1 MARKASALIL
11 MIVWIPFL
19 LGHTAQSVRI
29 IDVRWVAAMNVIEI
43 LLDSWPGVWPGWRV
57 YVDGVEISMEG
68 GPGKPVIRPN
78 APLAKPPT
86 GLFVGTLPWPTG
98 LDNVDFPCCG
108 TIQFAIPGKGST
120 NVYEYNLRDY
130 GCKTA
135 SQKSCPSEA
144 ALWSSYPRGD
154 QPWAIAITP
163 DGTKVFVPCWMSNN
177 VFVIDTST
185 NMVTAVIDLSRVG
198 PEGAG
203 PRGAGVTPD
212 GKRLYV
218 VNARSNTISV
228 IDTKTHQV
236 MRNIDLGPPEIEI
249 PAARSRAALT
259 TGDPHRPAKVLFT
272 PDGRFA
278 YTVLYTSLLILDA
291 EQDKLIRR
299 ELFEAGFYPFDLAI
313 THDGKKLYVSGRS
326 PWGPNYVA
334 YVLDTQSNT
343 FVDIFEINA
352 PVEGRAGTALSPDDK
367 ILYLSS
373 GDPFVLYDPTSG
385 YNKIYFIDL
394 LRKSVVKEVSV
405 TGGPLRMRLSPD
417 SQKAYVVT
425 MASPELLIIDLVS
438 GRLEATIQTRGL
450 RGGLTDKVELVLT
463 PDGRYAYIAA
473 LDQDGV
479 MVVDLREKRM
489 AKFIP
494 FNFFIVQPYFMTIS
508 PDESRLYISAFPH
521 ERRRGSILV
530 VDIENSSVLT
540 EIMVPWAVRGLDV
553 TPDGRFLYVALPR
566 GKVWIVSTSTN
577 TVVGEIALNDEGP
590 NDVAIKPDGSKAY
603 IIGNRYVHVVELPA
617 NRVIKTID
625 IGPELQVA
633 TFSPDSSLLFVT
645 LNRGG
650 VMFINTSTDAVVA
663 KVDPP
668 EPIGAGAPKVGLAA
682 SPDGRRVYWAYFY
695 DFFHVIDV
703 ATRRI
708 IKTIHLGKARWEA
721 DCAPTAI
728 TTTSDG
734 SKIYVT
740 MHDGNYVAVVDAAR
754 WEVLTTISVGFAPTD
769 IVMTRNNKFAYVVN
783 FQSEDISVIDVATN
797 KVVRTISVR
806 PREN

>member
-1 MARKASALIL
+1 MARRLSALLL
-11 MIVWIPFL
+11 MLMWASLL
-19 LGHTAQSVRI
+19 LGQTSQSVRI
-29 IDVRWVAAMNVIEI
+29 TDVRWVAAMNVIEI
-43 LLDSWPGVWPGWRV
+43 LFDSWPGIWPGWRA
-57 YVDGVEISMEG
+57 YVDGIEIPMEG
-68 GPGKPVIRPN
+68 SSGQPVIRPN
-78 APLAKPPT
+78 APLSKPPT

-108 TIQFAIPGKGST
+108 TIQFFIPGRGLT

-144 ALWSSYPRGD
+144 ATWSSYPRGD
-154 QPWAIAITP
+154 QPWALAISP
-163 DGTKVFVPCWMSNN
+163 DGARVYVPCWMSNN
-177 VFVIDTST
+177 VFVIDTAT
-185 NMVTAVIDLSRVG
+185 NRVIEVIDLSNVG
-198 PEGAG
+198 PNGAG

-212 GKRLYV
+212 GKKLYV
-218 VNARSNTISV
+218 VNARSNNISV
-228 IDTKTHQV
+228 IDTATHQV
-236 MRNIDLGPPEIEI
+236 MRHIDLGPPEREI
-249 PAARSRAALT
+249 PAARSRAAPT

-278 YTVLYTSLLILDA
+278 YTVLYTSLLILDVQ
-291 EQDKLIRR
+291 QDKLISR
-299 ELFEAGFYPFDLAI
+299 ELFEPGFYPFDLAMI
-313 THDGKKLYVSGRS
+313 HDGKKLYISGRS
-326 PWGPNYVA
+326 PWGPHTVT

-343 FVDIFEINA
+343 FVEVFEVNA
-352 PVEGRAGTALSPDDK
+352 LVEGRAGTALSPDEK

-394 LRKSVVKEVSV
+394 LRKAVVKEVSV

-417 SQKAYVVT
+417 GQKAYVVT
-425 MASPELLIIDLVS
+425 MATPELLVVDLVS
-438 GRLEATIQTRGL
+438 GRLETSIQTRGL

-489 AKFIP
+489 VKFIP
-494 FNFFIVQPYFMTIS
+494 FNFFIVQPYFMALS
-508 PDESRLYISAFPH
+508 PDESRLYISALPH
-521 ERRRGSILV
+521 ERRRGSVLAIDTQNGSILA
-530 VDIENSSVLT
+530 

-553 TPDGRFLYVALPR
+553 TPDGRFVYVALPR
-566 GKVWIVSTSTN
+566 GKVWIVSTLTN
-577 TVVGEIALNDEGP
+577 TVVGEITLNDEGP

-603 IIGNRYVHVVELPA
+603 ILGNRYVHVVELPG
-617 NRVIKTID
+617 NRVIKTIE

-633 TFSPDSSLLFVT
+633 AFSLDGSLLFVT

-650 VMFINTSTDAVVA
+650 VVFINTSTDEVVA

-682 SPDGRRVYWAYFY
+682 SPDGRRLYWAYFY

-703 ATRRI
+703 ASWRI

-721 DCAPTAI
+721 DCASTAI

-740 MHDGNYVAVVDAAR
+740 MHDGNYVAVVDAWR
-754 WEVLTTISVGFAPTD
+754 WEILATISAGFAPTD
-769 IVMTRNNKFAYVVN
+769 IVMTRNNKLAYVVN

-806 PREN
+806 PPGD